1 MPKAA
6 AIAISAISML
16 AAVGLLI
23 AREWVAAGIAI
34 VIAVVFDVLLV
45 RPPQASKSRRWRWRR
60 LWA

>member
-6 AIAISAISML
+6 AIAISAISRL

-45 RPPQASKSRRWRWRR
+45 RPLVSEIKPRKPS
-60 LWA
+60 

>member
-6 AIAISAISML
+6 AIAVSAISML

-34 VIAVVFDVLLV
+34 AIAVVFDLLLV
-45 RPPQASKSRRWRWRR
+45 RTLVSEIKPRKPS
-60 LWA
+60 

>member
-6 AIAISAISML
+6 AVAISAISML

-34 VIAVVFDVLLV
+34 VIAVVFDLLLV
-45 RPPQASKSRRWRWRR
+45 RTLVSEIKARKPS
-60 LWA
+60 

>member
-6 AIAISAISML
+6 AIAVSAISML

-34 VIAVVFDVLLV
+34 VIAVVFDLLLV
-45 RPPQASKSRRWRWRR
+45 RTLVSEIKPRKPS
-60 LWA
+60 

>member
-45 RPPQASKSRRWRWRR
+45 RPLVSEIKPRKPS
-60 LWA
+60 